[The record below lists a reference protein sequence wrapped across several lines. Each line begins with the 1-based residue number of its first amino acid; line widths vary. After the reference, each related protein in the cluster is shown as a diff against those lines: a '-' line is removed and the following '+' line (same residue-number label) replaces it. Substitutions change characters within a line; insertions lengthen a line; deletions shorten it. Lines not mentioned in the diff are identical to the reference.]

1 MRSALRAQGRCSFI
15 VCAMG
20 AVVAGAAGAQEAEP
34 DWFTQADI
42 QALYSAYSGSEL
54 RDTLQNLGFF
64 VRSDYLERGGFTV
77 GFNRTALNFI
87 EDGADIE
94 QDSWFV
100 SGRAHMTPDWAKGQL
115 TLRLDGH
122 FISNNDGVNAAG
134 DVEVI
139 APQISFLNYDRSFY
153 MDLGYARSSYGASD
167 LISGPLDVDQW
178 TPTLGFGVAEQRGW
192 LQLRAFLIRP
202 SNPARAQEKDQT
214 AALQFNYTHWTMER
228 RFLKIDN
235 FRFSVLFGERVFAVD
250 PDAAAVYNLTDLQTG
265 GATIGSEW
273 APGERTRILFLLGL
287 ERYEDRT
294 IGDEY
299 DSPFAYLNFTYR
311 WH

>member
-1 MRSALRAQGRCSFI
+1 MLSAKRPDRRSSF
-15 VCAMG
+15 VACAIYG
-20 AVVAGAAGAQEAEP
+20 VVAGAAGAQESEP
-34 DWFTQADI
+34 DWFTQADV

-54 RDTLQNLGFF
+54 RDTLQNFGFF

-77 GFNRTALNFI
+77 GFNRTALNFRQ
-87 EDGADIE
+87 DSADIE
-94 QDSWFV
+94 QDNWFV
-100 SGRAHMTPDWAKGQL
+100 SARAHMTPDWARGQL

-122 FISNNDGVNAAG
+122 VISNDDGVNAPG

-139 APQISFLNYDRSFY
+139 APQLSYLNYDRSFY
-153 MDLGYARSSYGASD
+153 MDLGYARSSYGTSD
-167 LISGPLDVDQW
+167 LVSGSLDVDQW
-178 TPTLGFGVAEQRGW
+178 TPSLGFGVAEQSGW

-202 SNPARAQEKDQT
+202 SNPARAQDKDET
-214 AALQFNYTHWTMER
+214 AALQLNYTHWTMER

-235 FRFSVLFGERVFAVD
+235 FRFSVLIGERILAVD

-265 GATIGSEW
+265 GATFGSEW

-294 IGDEY
+294 IRDEY
-299 DSPFAYLNFTYR
+299 DSRFAYLNFTYQ